1 MASHFFDD
9 GRMMRPKPSVSDD
22 TFDLHPPFKTTD
34 PPATTAAPLP
44 TRDISFSTKIIS
56 PNATTPTPLLSRIQP
71 ITQYEQVQEH
81 PESERLA
88 ENRPHD
94 KAGEHER
101 IV

>member
-56 PNATTPTPLLSRIQP
+56 PTPTPLLSRIQP

-81 PESERLA
+81 PDPERLA
-88 ENRPHD
+88 ENRAHD